1 MSQRKVAI
9 RLQGHTSIRLD
20 SGRFLLLPALD
31 QWQAVERTGPD
42 CDPEPDRVTIK
53 AFTRVRPLDAA
64 VIGSTLH
71 VTLPVQDF
79 ERLGGYLR
87 ARANEAIELAFDVD
101 DDGAVSELL
110 VDGSP
115 LARQALH
122 SDIRGL
128 KASPASRER
137 AG

>member
-9 RLQGHTSIRLD
+9 RLQGHTSLRLD

-31 QWQAVERTGPD
+31 QWQSVERADSD

-71 VTLPVQDF
+71 VTLPIQDF

-87 ARANEAIELAFDVD
+87 ARANEVIELAFDVA
-101 DDGAVSELL
+101 DDGAVSDLL
-110 VDGSP
+110 VDGNP
-115 LARQALH
+115 LARQAPY
-122 SDIRGL
+122 SDIRDL
-128 KASPASRER
+128 KGTPSAQKLV
-137 AG
+137 G